1 MPRLAIILLA
11 LALTAPA
18 FATRVADITRLAG
31 QREQQL
37 VGMGLIVGLNGS
49 GDGGDFLPAIR
60 PLASMLEKFN
70 NGANIAE
77 LQDADN
83 VALVTV
89 TALIPPAG
97 VRNGD
102 KVDIF
107 VESIGAAQ
115 SLRGGRL
122 FITPLQGPMAEG
134 GVYALASGN
143 IVIEDPATPTVGVI
157 RGGAIME
164 EDMLADYV
172 FDDCFTLIVSHA
184 EASPGMTANI
194 AKMINDSEDGREWA
208 VAIDAKNVVVTIPP
222 AERANPN
229 NFVSRVQ
236 RLPVPMMAGEAR
248 VRINSRTGTI
258 VITGEV
264 TISPVIISHKGLTIS
279 TMEPQLPPTPG
290 RPRQVDRDF
299 IAIDP
304 ANAGGAKLQD
314 LLESLDQLK
323 VTAEDRIAIVKELH
337 RTGKLHAKL
346 MED

>member
-1 MPRLAIILLA
+1 MLRTLAILLTFA
-11 LALTAPA
+11 VTSSA

-70 NGANIAE
+70 NGADIVE

-97 VRNGD
+97 ARNGD

-107 VESIGAAQ
+107 VESIGAAE

-134 GVYALASGN
+134 GIFALASGN
-143 IVIEDPATPTVGVI
+143 VVIEDPATPTVGVI

-164 EDMLADYV
+164 ADMLADYV
-172 FDDCFTLIVSHA
+172 FDNQFTLIVNHA

-194 AKMINDSEDGREWA
+194 AKMINDSEDGQQWA
-208 VAIDAKNVVVTIPP
+208 TAIDAKNVVVTIPP

-236 RLPVPMMAGEAR
+236 RLPVPVTTGEAR

-258 VITGEV
+258 TITGEV
-264 TISPVIISHKGLTIS
+264 TISPVIISHRGLTIS
-279 TMEPQLPPTPG
+279 TMEPDIPPTPG

-299 IAIDP
+299 VAIDP
-304 ANAGGAKLQD
+304 ENAGGAKLRD

-323 VTAEDRIAIVKELH
+323 VSAEDRIAIIKELH
-337 RTGKLHAKL
+337 RTGRLHAQL
-346 MED
+346 IEN